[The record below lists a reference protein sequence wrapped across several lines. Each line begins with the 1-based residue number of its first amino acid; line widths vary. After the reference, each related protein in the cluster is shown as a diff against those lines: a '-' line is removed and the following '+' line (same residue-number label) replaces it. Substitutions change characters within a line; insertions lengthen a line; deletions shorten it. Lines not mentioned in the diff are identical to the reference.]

1 LPDKPSIAV
10 LPFVNISGDP
20 EQEYF
25 SNGVTEDLITDLS
38 KISGL
43 FVIARNSAFVYK
55 GKAVRVQEVGRELG
69 VRHVLEGSVRKA
81 GDQVRVT
88 AQLVDATTGGHLWSE
103 RYDRPLT
110 DLFAL
115 QDELTQKIVLALKVE
130 LLPEEQ
136 ERLRLFPTGNL
147 EAYDYSWRGA
157 EYYWRVTKED
167 NLRARQLF
175 EKAITLD
182 PTFAKAYASLSA
194 TYWAEWAQ
202 QWSQDPQAL
211 ERAFA
216 LAQHA
221 RDLDDSS
228 FFAHQMLGLLYAGK
242 GQYDLAI
249 AEAQRAVTLAPNW
262 ALNYP
267 ALGIVLS
274 RAGKPEDAIES
285 IEKGIRLDPH
295 FAALFSAQLGQAYYL
310 AGRYDEALTALKR
323 HLARYPAN
331 TSARLYLTALY
342 SETGPEE
349 AARAEGAEILRVN
362 PQFSLEVW
370 RQKANFKDQAVQ
382 ERLFNALRKAGL
394 K

>member
-1 LPDKPSIAV
+1 
-10 LPFVNISGDP
+10 
-20 EQEYF
+20 
-25 SNGVTEDLITDLS
+25 
-38 KISGL
+38 
-43 FVIARNSAFVYK
+43 
-55 GKAVRVQEVGRELG
+55 
-69 VRHVLEGSVRKA
+69 
-81 GDQVRVT
+81 
-88 AQLVDATTGGHLWSE
+88 
-103 RYDRPLT
+103 
-110 DLFAL
+110 
-115 QDELTQKIVLALKVE
+115 
-130 LLPEEQ
+130 
-136 ERLRLFPTGNL
+136 
-147 EAYDYSWRGA
+147 
-157 EYYWRVTKED
+157 
-167 NLRARQLF
+167 
-175 EKAITLD
+175 
-182 PTFAKAYASLSA
+182 
-194 TYWAEWAQ
+194 
-202 QWSQDPQAL
+202 
-211 ERAFA
+211 
-216 LAQHA
+216 
-221 RDLDDSS
+221 
-228 FFAHQMLGLLYAGK
+228 MLGLLYAGK